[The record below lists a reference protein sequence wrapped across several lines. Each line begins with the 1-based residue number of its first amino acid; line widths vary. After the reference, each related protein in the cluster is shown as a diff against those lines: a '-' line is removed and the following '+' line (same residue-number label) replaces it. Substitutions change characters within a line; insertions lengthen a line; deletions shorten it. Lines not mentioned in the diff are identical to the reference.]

1 MGIDIFPLNL
11 DEEMA
16 WILRENL
23 RPGILTEETL
33 SKELHYWVSAIRQKV
48 NAILLR
54 FLDESDLNAA
64 PIYIGE
70 KEAWIIDS
78 VISYNGT
85 GGSGTEILIQLFRG
99 LWGLEFG
106 LPTELVPEPT
116 PIAATPEE

>member
-1 MGIDIFPLNL
+1 MDSFPLHI

-16 WILRENL
+16 WLLREQL
-23 RPGILTEETL
+23 RPGILTEETI
-33 SKELHYWVSAIRQKV
+33 SKELHHWVSAIRQKV

-54 FLDESDLNAA
+54 FLDESDLNSA

-78 VISYNGT
+78 VISYDGT

-106 LPTELVPEPT
+106 LPTELVPEPA